1 MYTALIVI
9 ALALTPTVVF
19 RQATARKRTS
29 QKIEK
34 ILKVCGERGLFACP
48 E

>member
-1 MYTALIVI
+1 MYTALIII

-19 RQATARKRTS
+19 RQATAQKRTS
-29 QKIEK
+29 KSEK